1 MMQQTS
7 LYAYAQLIWEP
18 LELADRQKKVYAVIR
33 NYDAITDRQI
43 SMILNWPINTVTP
56 RRGELVK
63 LGVIQK
69 CGCTLNEKTHRPELL
84 WGVLR

>member
-7 LYAYAQLIWEP
+7 LYAYAQIISAS
-18 LELADRQKKVYAVIR
+18 LELATKQKMVYEAIRINGPTTDKV
-33 NYDAITDRQI
+33 I
-43 SMILNWPINTVTP
+43 SAFLNWPINTVTP

-63 LGVIQK
+63 LGVIDK
-69 CGCTLNEKTHRPELL
+69 CGCIMNEQTHRPELL